1 MLRRKLAALR
11 DRLAAELGPLD
22 VPPVERLRAT
32 RSARSPTRVRD
43 RRRRAHLAGAAAPAA
58 RCVFEG
64 AQGVL
69 LDEWHG
75 FHPYTT
81 WSTTTFANADGA
93 ARRGGPAGTARL
105 GVLRAFTTRHG
116 PGPLV
121 TEDADAARW
130 PTPHNPTSPWQ
141 GAFRVGHFDAVAHRY
156 ALAVAGGVDGLA
168 LTHLDAPVSQMCV
181 SYDIGELP
189 VGAAGDLD
197 GQARLTDRLRTARP
211 RYAGGVVDWPAAVTE
226 ALGVPVFLGSS
237 GPTAADKAVF
247 SSVITR
253 ERV

>member
-1 MLRRKLAALR
+1 
-11 DRLAAELGPLD
+11 
-22 VPPVERLRAT
+22 
-32 RSARSPTRVRD
+32 
-43 RRRRAHLAGAAAPAA
+43 
-58 RCVFEG
+58 
-64 AQGVL
+64 VL

-81 WSTTTFANADGA
+81 WSTTTFANALALLDGLGA
-93 ARRGGPAGTARL
+93 VRL
-105 GVLRAFTTRHG
+105 GVLRTYTPRHG

-121 TEDADAARW
+121 TED
-130 PTPHNPTSPWQ
+130 PTIEVAEAHNGTGPWQ
-141 GAFRVGHFDAVAHRY
+141 GPFRVGHFDAVAHRY
-156 ALAVAGGVDGLA
+156 ALAVAGGADVLA

-189 VGAAGDLD
+189 VGVAGDLD
-197 GQARLTDRLRTARP
+197 GQARLADRLRTARP

-226 ALGVPVFLGSS
+226 ALGIPVFLGSS

-247 SSVITR
+247 SSVITH